1 MISATAQ
8 VVLTVSKPG
17 EKGEVPVGVIAGSVI
32 AGLVLLALAIGLLW
46 KVKHHSYIE
55 PTLTACF
62 GAHPFHYMLFFQPLR
77 QRAASQIRAV
87 SDASDCAFLY

>member
-1 MISATAQ
+1 MSATAQ
-8 VVLTVSKPG
+8 MVLTVSKPG

-62 GAHPFHYMLFFQPLR
+62 GARPFHY
-77 QRAASQIRAV
+77 SQINI
-87 SDASDCAFLY
+87 